1 MLQNFIIKGF
11 FKNEFKFKKNNNI
24 NTENISDIKIKIKVC
39 KLSPN
44 EIRFKL
50 NIINPDTIKIKKIEF
65 LYIRNLS

>member
-39 KLSPN
+39 KLSLN